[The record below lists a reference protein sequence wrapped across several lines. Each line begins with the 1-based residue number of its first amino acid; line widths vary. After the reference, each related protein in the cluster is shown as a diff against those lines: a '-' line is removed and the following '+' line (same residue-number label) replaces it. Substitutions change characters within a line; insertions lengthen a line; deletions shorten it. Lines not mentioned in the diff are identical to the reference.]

1 MTEQPDGPDHFV
13 SAYGFQDLL
22 GFRKTAFREGYVRFE
37 LDLGPQHMNR
47 ARVPHGGVHGSLLD
61 AALGAAGVYDG
72 SPNDF
77 RPAVTLNL
85 NISYLAVPK
94 GRMLIAEGRR
104 VGGGKTIYFSEGHVE
119 DDTGLV
125 LARATGTFRL
135 LDRTRRP

>member
-1 MTEQPDGPDHFV
+1 MTDATEATDHFT
-13 SAYGFQDLL
+13 SAYGFQDLI
-22 GFRKTAFREGYVRFE
+22 GFRKTAFRDGYVRFE

-47 ARVPHGGVHGSLLD
+47 ATVPHGGVHSSLLD

-94 GRMLIAEGRR
+94 GRILIAEGRR
-104 VGGGKTIYFSEGHVE
+104 IGGGKMIYFSEGHVE
-119 DDTGLV
+119 DDTGLI
-125 LARATGTFRL
+125 LARASGTFRL
-135 LDRTRRP
+135 LNNS